1 LKSMVTCCSSNAL
14 TTPGSSALAASLKM
28 ISRPSDSSMSWNWLR
43 GITCTFCGLGWPKA
57 FSGSICRLR
66 LSPALKP
73 YSAVSKPGSRLP
85 SPTLK
90 VAGCLSKVLST
101 TSPLASLRAKC
112 RVTSLSGPIRCSVM
126 GGFSG
131 LLALE
136 HVQRQHHGA
145 DGDTAVGQVEGR
157 KAVLVLPVDQ
167 DEVDHMTE
175 HHPVVQV
182 AQRATQHQ
190 RQGDGQPGF
199 VTLQAFPPHH
209 QHSADAERDG
219 REEPALPAGLAGQ
232 EAEGRT
238 AVVD

>member
-101 TSPLASLRAKC
+101 TSPFCSLRAKC

-145 DGDTAVGQVEGR
+145 DGNAAVGQVEGR
-157 KAVLVLPVDQ
+157 EMVLVLPVHQ
-167 DEVDHMTE
+167 DEVDHMAK
-175 HHPVVQV
+175 HDAVVEV
-182 AQRATQHQ
+182 AQRTAQNHG
-190 RQGDGQPGF
+190 QGDGQPGL
-199 VTLQAFPPHH
+199 VALEAFHPDH
-209 QHSADAERDG
+209 QHGADAHGDG
-219 REEPALPAGLAGQ
+219 GEQPALPAGLA
-232 EAEGRT
+232 
-238 AVVD
+238 